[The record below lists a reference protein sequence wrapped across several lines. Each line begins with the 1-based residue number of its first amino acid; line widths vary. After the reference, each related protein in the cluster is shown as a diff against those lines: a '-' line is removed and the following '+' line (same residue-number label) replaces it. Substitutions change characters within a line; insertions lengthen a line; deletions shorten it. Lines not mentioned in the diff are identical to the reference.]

1 MKNKILISLCAVL
14 AICCIVLSFCLAS
27 FKGESESESDTS
39 KASGTLPA
47 QAAAT
52 SSDIQFKLS
61 LLHLYYE
68 SQQLVST
75 LPYATVQIT
84 YAALIKAFMTDSS
97 AVSAAVEYLN
107 KYVDKQVM
115 SAYDSMDEI
124 LSKYQAVLKKY
135 NISSSSS
142 YNAKYNNLKTVFDS
156 LKNSSVELISRT
168 RSLILVSHSSNY
180 DSSYTLYNEQLADL
194 TSKIQS
200 AVVNITNEYE
210 ALLAE
215 ISSDYDMI
223 K

>member
-27 FKGESESESDTS
+27 VKGESESDNNTS

-180 DSSYTLYNEQLADL
+180 DSSYTLYNEQLANL

>member
-14 AICCIVLSFCLAS
+14 ALCCIVLSFCLAS
-27 FKGESESESDTS
+27 IKGESESDNDTS

>member
-27 FKGESESESDTS
+27 IKGESESDNDTS

-84 YAALIKAFMTDSS
+84 YAALIKAFMTDRS

>member
-27 FKGESESESDTS
+27 VKGEIESGNDTS
-39 KASGTLPA
+39 KASGTLPV

-52 SSDIQFKLS
+52 SGDIQFKLS

>member
-27 FKGESESESDTS
+27 VKGESESDNDTS

-142 YNAKYNNLKTVFDS
+142 YNEKYNNLKTVFDS

>member
-27 FKGESESESDTS
+27 VKGESESDNDTS

-107 KYVDKQVM
+107 QYVDKQVM

>member
-27 FKGESESESDTS
+27 VKGESESDNDTS

-142 YNAKYNNLKTVFDS
+142 YNAKYNNLKAVFDS

-168 RSLILVSHSSNY
+168 RSLVLVSHSSNY

>member
-1 MKNKILISLCAVL
+1 MKNKILISLCSVL
-14 AICCIVLSFCLAS
+14 AICCIMLSFCLAS
-27 FKGESESESDTS
+27 IKGESESDNDTS

>member
-27 FKGESESESDTS
+27 IKGESDNDTS

-61 LLHLYYE
+61 LL
-68 SQQLVST
+68 QQLVST

>member
-27 FKGESESESDTS
+27 IKGESDNDTS

-68 SQQLVST
+68 SQQLVTT

>member
-27 FKGESESESDTS
+27 IKGESESDNDTS
-39 KASGTLPA
+39 KASGTLPV

-52 SSDIQFKLS
+52 SGDIQFKLS

-180 DSSYTLYNEQLADL
+180 DSSYTLYNEQHADL

>member
-27 FKGESESESDTS
+27 IKGESDNDTS

-194 TSKIQS
+194 PSKIQS

>member
-27 FKGESESESDTS
+27 VKGESDNDTS

-52 SSDIQFKLS
+52 SNDIQFKLS

-115 SAYDSMDEI
+115 SAYEI

>member
-1 MKNKILISLCAVL
+1 
-14 AICCIVLSFCLAS
+14 
-27 FKGESESESDTS
+27 
-39 KASGTLPA
+39 
-47 QAAAT
+47 
-52 SSDIQFKLS
+52 
-61 LLHLYYE
+61 
-68 SQQLVST
+68 
-75 LPYATVQIT
+75 
-84 YAALIKAFMTDSS
+84 
-97 AVSAAVEYLN
+97 
-107 KYVDKQVM
+107 
-115 SAYDSMDEI
+115 MDEI

>member
-27 FKGESESESDTS
+27 VKGESESDNDTS
-39 KASGTLPA
+39 KASGTLPV

>member
-27 FKGESESESDTS
+27 VKGESESDNDTS

-168 RSLILVSHSSNY
+168 RSLVLVSHSSNY

>member
-1 MKNKILISLCAVL
+1 MKNKILISLCAIL
-14 AICCIVLSFCLAS
+14 AVCCIVLSFCFVSL
-27 FKGESESESDTS
+27 KGGESGGDTS
-39 KASGTLPA
+39 EAAGTLPA
-47 QAAAT
+47 QTTAT

-68 SQQLVST
+68 SEQLVST

-115 SAYDSMDEI
+115 SAYESMDEI

-168 RSLILVSHSSNY
+168 RSLILVSHTSNY

-215 ISSDYDMI
+215 ISNDYDMI

>member
-27 FKGESESESDTS
+27 IKGESESDNDAS
-39 KASGTLPA
+39 KASGTLPV

-52 SSDIQFKLS
+52 SGDIQFKLS

>member
-27 FKGESESESDTS
+27 VKGESESDNDTS

-180 DSSYTLYNEQLADL
+180 DSSYTLYTEQLADL

>member
-27 FKGESESESDTS
+27 IKGESESDTS

-107 KYVDKQVM
+107 KY
-115 SAYDSMDEI
+115 
-124 LSKYQAVLKKY
+124 
-135 NISSSSS
+135 
-142 YNAKYNNLKTVFDS
+142 LKTVFDS